1 MILTNL
7 SYIIYLD
14 ANDLYE
20 HSMIQPLPTEI
31 LDWASPEK
39 LNLEIYLDDDRI
51 CSFLKADLNHV
62 DKLHDLYN
70 DQPLAAEIIDIIKEI
85 MFKYQSKII

>member
-7 SYIIYLD
+7 SYIIYLH

-51 CSFLKADLNHV
+51 CSFLKADLDHA
-62 DKLHDLYN
+62 DKLHDLY
-70 DQPLAAEIIDIIKEI
+70 DD
-85 MFKYQSKII
+85 

>member
-1 MILTNL
+1 MILANL
-7 SYIIYLD
+7 LYIIYLD
-14 ANDLYE
+14 ANNLYE
-20 HSMIQPLPTEI
+20 HSMVQPLPTEI

-39 LNLEIYLDDDRI
+39 FNLEIYLDGDRI
-51 CSFLKADLNHV
+51 CCFLKTDLDHV

-85 MFKYQSKII
+85 IFKYQSKII

>member
-7 SYIIYLD
+7 PYIIYLD
-14 ANDLYE
+14 ANNLE
-20 HSMIQPLPTEI
+20 HSMVQPLPTEI

-39 LNLEIYLDDDRI
+39 LNLEIYLDGDRI
-51 CSFLKADLNHV
+51 CCFLKTDLDHV

-85 MFKYQSKII
+85 IFRYQSRII